1 MADTGK
7 ETAFPEGTAVVFG
20 GSGGLGADI
29 CRLLA
34 ENGVDVAFTYNRNQ
48 EAAGIIA
55 GVVEAAGAKCHFASV
70 NIEDPAAVAAYMD
83 DVYAAMGDVHTV
95 IFAAG
100 AALELKALRDI
111 TPEKFAQTID
121 TDVNGFFNIAHAS
134 LPRLRERGSG
144 SIIALLTTAI
154 KRNLEHDGLSA
165 IPKAGVQQL
174 VQMLARE
181 EGPANVRINAVAPG
195 AIDAG
200 IVLSDFA
207 ADPLAMSVIEAC
219 MDQTPMGRMG
229 KPEDIAEAVV
239 FLASDRA
246 AYISGQTLHV
256 DGGFSA

>member
-1 MADTGK
+1 MANMETG
-7 ETAFPEGTAVVFG
+7 FPDGAALVFG

-29 CRLLA
+29 CRLFA
-34 ENGVDVAFTYNRNQ
+34 EKGMDVAFTYNRNQ
-48 EAAGIIA
+48 EAAGKIA
-55 GVVEAAGAKCHFASV
+55 ATVEATGAKCHFASV
-70 NIEDPAAVAAYMD
+70 NIEDAAAVSAY
-83 DVYAAMGDVHTV
+83 VEEALATLGDIHTV

-111 TPEKFAQTID
+111 SPEKFAKTID

-134 LPRLRERGSG
+134 LPHLRGRGGG

-165 IPKAGVQQL
+165 IPKACVQQV

-181 EGPANVRINAVAPG
+181 EGPANVRVNAVAPG

-207 ADPLAMSVIEAC
+207 ADELAMSVLDAAL
-219 MDQTPMGRMG
+219 DATPMGRMG
-229 KPEDIAEAVV
+229 KAEDISEAVV
-239 FLASDRA
+239 FLASSRA
-246 AYISGQTLHV
+246 AYISGQTIHV